1 MMRYRSTLPLAI
13 IVCLYMT
20 SCGSLAPSPTPTPTP
35 PPTRTPT
42 LMPTATKT
50 DIPTATLTSTPEPS
64 PTPSCNPDEVL
75 KELKSVVPYGEFTL
89 LHHIYQGL
97 YTLVVWFVDPALDPL
112 ATGEDLG
119 EGVNL
124 AAEHGIRLG
133 HQLKNADICV
143 ETLFDLVNTI
153 VVDRDYNG
161 WFSGGIPF
169 SEMPDS
175 PELSMDELQQVRL
188 EIVYLRQTET
198 PSISR
203 QPAPPGAC
211 SWSEARERAHL
222 HFAPERQNV
231 GFFFVI
237 DEVGVNVWS
246 HWDSWITPLD
256 GEFASVLNVTMELQC
271 LHPAP
276 DLVWITIADSETADV
291 RFMGLVPGEPVQS
304 GAFEEQIN
312 QMRVIY
318 P

>member
-1 MMRYRSTLPLAI
+1 
-13 IVCLYMT
+13 
-20 SCGSLAPSPTPTPTP
+20 
-35 PPTRTPT
+35 
-42 LMPTATKT
+42 MPY
-50 DIPTATLTSTPEPS
+50 D
-64 PTPSCNPDEVL
+64 
-75 KELKSVVPYGEFTL
+75 EFTL
-89 LHHIYQGL
+89 LHHIFQDMH
-97 YTLVVWFVDPALDPL
+97 TLVVWFVDPTLDPL
-112 ATGEDLG
+112 AAGEDLG

-124 AAEHGIRLG
+124 AAEHAIHLS
-133 HQLKNADICV
+133 HQLKNENICV
-143 ETLFDLVNTI
+143 ETLFDLANTI
-153 VVDRDYNG
+153 VVDQDYNG

-169 SEMPDS
+169 SELPDS
-175 PELSMDELQQVRL
+175 PELSMNELQEVRL

-211 SWSEARERAHL
+211 TWSEARERARL

-237 DEVGVNVWS
+237 DEAGVNVWA
-246 HWDSWITPLD
+246 HWDSWLTPQD

-276 DLVWITIADSETADV
+276 DLVWLTIADTETAEV

-304 GAFEEQIN
+304 GAYDEQIN
-312 QMRVIY
+312 QLRVIY